1 MKTSWS
7 GERKS
12 SQGPTKGEDGK
23 ERTQSHRLG
32 LKLES
37 YLTRSAW
44 GMGALHSGVRTRRAG
59 GGNDGNVTAGLFHR
73 DLRGARWK
81 TEEMQ
86 RAICSPWHTPNLP
99 ERLERNIQ
107 QKIKKKNIKQQ
118 QRENKLVFL
127 FLLCNMVW
135 LDEEE
140 ERCVRVFPEWTR
152 SNRGVHDRRRRQH
165 HIQNTVDVKLVV

>member
-1 MKTSWS
+1 
-7 GERKS
+7 
-12 SQGPTKGEDGK
+12 
-23 ERTQSHRLG
+23 
-32 LKLES
+32 
-37 YLTRSAW
+37 
-44 GMGALHSGVRTRRAG
+44 MGALHSGVRTRRAG
-59 GGNDGNVTAGLFHR
+59 EGNDGNVTAGLFHR

-127 FLLCNMVW
+127 FFYFAIWCGCMRKKKGAFESSLNEPVQTEESMIAGDVSIKSKILLMLSWLCNICCYSGW
-135 LDEEE
+135 LNVLV
-140 ERCVRVFPEWTR
+140 CVRGMLIISFNAFT
-152 SNRGVHDRRRRQH
+152 
-165 HIQNTVDVKLVV
+165 

>member
-1 MKTSWS
+1 MVRRGHKATGWGWSWS
-7 GERKS
+7 LILQDQPEGWEPSTVESGRGEQEEEMMGMLQLVS
-12 SQGPTKGEDGK
+12 FIETCEELDGK
-23 ERTQSHRLG
+23 QKKCS
-32 LKLES
+32 
-37 YLTRSAW
+37 
-44 GMGALHSGVRTRRAG
+44 
-59 GGNDGNVTAGLFHR
+59 
-73 DLRGARWK
+73 
-81 TEEMQ
+81 
-86 RAICSPWHTPNLP
+86 SPWHTPNLP

-165 HIQNTVDVKLVV
+165 QIQNTVDVKLVV

>member
-1 MKTSWS
+1 
-7 GERKS
+7 
-12 SQGPTKGEDGK
+12 
-23 ERTQSHRLG
+23 
-32 LKLES
+32 
-37 YLTRSAW
+37 
-44 GMGALHSGVRTRRAG
+44 
-59 GGNDGNVTAGLFHR
+59 
-73 DLRGARWK
+73 
-81 TEEMQ
+81 MQ

-140 ERCVRVFPEWTR
+140 ERCVRVFPE
-152 SNRGVHDRRRRQH
+152 
-165 HIQNTVDVKLVV
+165 